1 MTEQTITFTPSAS
14 LRKGL
19 KLIAKGIWLTV
30 GSIGRLLD
38 ACIRRFPYVWIVTI
52 LIASVVIAHVNIGKA
67 RAERDRLN
75 KQNYELTQK
84 VEKLSYGKLDEKK
97 GL

>member
-30 GSIGRLLD
+30 GSIGQLLD
-38 ACIRRFPYVWIVTI
+38 ACIRRFPYVWIATI

-84 VEKLSYGKLDEKK
+84 VEKLSYGKHNGK
-97 GL
+97 

>member
-19 KLIAKGIWLTV
+19 KLIAKGICLTV

-67 RAERDRLN
+67 RAERDRHK

-84 VEKLSYGKLDEKK
+84 VEKLSYGKYNGK
-97 GL
+97 

>member
-38 ACIRRFPYVWIVTI
+38 ACIRRFPYLWIAAI

-84 VEKLSYGKLDEKK
+84 VEKLSYGKYNGK
-97 GL
+97 

>member
-1 MTEQTITFTPSAS
+1 MTEQTITITPSAS

-19 KLIAKGIWLTV
+19 KLIVKGICLTV

-84 VEKLSYGKLDEKK
+84 VEKLSYGKYNGK
-97 GL
+97 

>member
-19 KLIAKGIWLTV
+19 KLIAKGIWLTIE
-30 GSIGRLLD
+30 SIGRLID
-38 ACIRRFPYVWIVTI
+38 ASIRRFPYVWIVTI
-52 LIASVVIAHVNIGKA
+52 LVFSVITAYVNIGKA

-84 VEKLSYGKLDEKK
+84 VEKLSYGKYDGK
-97 GL
+97 

>member
-19 KLIAKGIWLTV
+19 KLIVKGIWLTV

-52 LIASVVIAHVNIGKA
+52 LIVSVVIAHVNIGKA

-84 VEKLSYGKLDEKK
+84 VEKLSYGKFDGK
-97 GL
+97 

>member
-19 KLIAKGIWLTV
+19 KLIANGIWLTV

-84 VEKLSYGKLDEKK
+84 VEKLSYGKFDEK
-97 GL
+97 

>member
-19 KLIAKGIWLTV
+19 KLIVKGIWLTIA
-30 GSIGRLLD
+30 SIGRLID
-38 ACIRRFPYVWIVTI
+38 ASIRRFPYAWIAAI
-52 LIASVVIAHVNIGKA
+52 LVFSVITAYVNIGKA

-84 VEKLSYGKLDEKK
+84 VEKLSNVSSIGIK
-97 GL
+97 

>member
-19 KLIAKGIWLTV
+19 KLIAKGICLTV

-38 ACIRRFPYVWIVTI
+38 ACIRRFPYLWIVTI

-84 VEKLSYGKLDEKK
+84 VEKLSYVKYNGK
-97 GL
+97 

>member
-1 MTEQTITFTPSAS
+1 M
-14 LRKGL
+14 RKGL

-30 GSIGRLLD
+30 DSIGRLLD

-52 LIASVVIAHVNIGKA
+52 LIASIIIAHVNIGKA

-84 VEKLSYGKLDEKK
+84 VEKLSYGKYNGK
-97 GL
+97 

>member
-19 KLIAKGIWLTV
+19 KLIAKGICLTV

-84 VEKLSYGKLDEKK
+84 VEKLSYGKFDEK
-97 GL
+97 

>member
-38 ACIRRFPYVWIVTI
+38 DCIRRFPYLWIAAI

-84 VEKLSYGKLDEKK
+84 VEKLSYGKYDGK
-97 GL
+97 

>member
-19 KLIAKGIWLTV
+19 KLIAKGICLTV

-38 ACIRRFPYVWIVTI
+38 ACIRRFPYAWIATI

-84 VEKLSYGKLDEKK
+84 VEKLSYGKYDGK
-97 GL
+97 

>member
-19 KLIAKGIWLTV
+19 KLIAKGIWLTI

-38 ACIRRFPYVWIVTI
+38 TCIRRFPYVWIVTI
-52 LIASVVIAHVNIGKA
+52 LIASVITAYVNIGKA

-84 VEKLSYGKLDEKK
+84 VEKLSNVSSIGIK
-97 GL
+97 

>member
-30 GSIGRLLD
+30 ASIGRLID
-38 ACIRRFPYVWIVTI
+38 ASIRRFPYVWIATI

-84 VEKLSYGKLDEKK
+84 VEKLSYGKYDGK
-97 GL
+97 

>member
-19 KLIAKGIWLTV
+19 KLIAKGIWLTI
-30 GSIGRLLD
+30 GSIGWLLD
-38 ACIRRFPYVWIVTI
+38 ASIRRFPYAWIVTI
-52 LIASVVIAHVNIGKA
+52 LIASVIIAHVKIGKA

-75 KQNYELTQK
+75 KQNYELNQK
-84 VEKLSYGKLDEKK
+84 IEKLSYGTYHGKRL
-97 GL
+97 

>member
-19 KLIAKGIWLTV
+19 KLIAKGICLTV

-75 KQNYELTQK
+75 RQNYELRQK
-84 VEKLSYGKLDEKK
+84 VEKLSYGKFDGK
-97 GL
+97 

>member
-38 ACIRRFPYVWIVTI
+38 ACIRRYPYVWIAII

-84 VEKLSYGKLDEKK
+84 VEKLSYGKYNGK
-97 GL
+97 

>member
-19 KLIAKGIWLTV
+19 KLITKGIWLTV

-84 VEKLSYGKLDEKK
+84 VEKLSYGKYNGK
-97 GL
+97 

>member
-19 KLIAKGIWLTV
+19 KLIAKGICLTV

-84 VEKLSYGKLDEKK
+84 VEKLAYGKFDGK
-97 GL
+97 

>member
-14 LRKGL
+14 LRTGL
-19 KLIAKGIWLTV
+19 KLIAKGICLTV

-52 LIASVVIAHVNIGKA
+52 LIASIIIAHVNIGKA

-84 VEKLSYGKLDEKK
+84 VEKLSYGKFDGK
-97 GL
+97 

>member
-19 KLIAKGIWLTV
+19 KLIAKGICLTV

-67 RAERDRLN
+67 RAESDRLH
-75 KQNYELTQK
+75 KQNSYLTPK
-84 VEKLSYGKLDEKK
+84 VEKLSYGKYNGK
-97 GL
+97 

>member
-19 KLIAKGIWLTV
+19 KLIAKGIWLTIA
-30 GSIGRLLD
+30 SIGRLID
-38 ACIRRFPYVWIVTI
+38 ASIRRFPYVWIAAI
-52 LIASVVIAHVNIGKA
+52 LVFSVITAYVNIGKA

-75 KQNYELTQK
+75 KQNYELTKK
-84 VEKLSYGKLDEKK
+84 VEKLSYGKSDGK
-97 GL
+97 

>member
-30 GSIGRLLD
+30 GSIGWLLD

-84 VEKLSYGKLDEKK
+84 VEKLSYGKFDEK
-97 GL
+97 

>member
-19 KLIAKGIWLTV
+19 KLIAKGIWLTIA
-30 GSIGRLLD
+30 SIGRLID
-38 ACIRRFPYVWIVTI
+38 ASIRRFPYVWIAAI
-52 LIASVVIAHVNIGKA
+52 LVFSVITAYVNIGKA

-75 KQNYELTQK
+75 KQNYELNQK
-84 VEKLSYGKLDEKK
+84 IEKLSYGTYHGKRL
-97 GL
+97 

>member
-19 KLIAKGIWLTV
+19 KLIAKGIWLTI
-30 GSIGRLLD
+30 GSIGRLID
-38 ACIRRFPYVWIVTI
+38 ASIRRFPYVWIAVILMATTI
-52 LIASVVIAHVNIGKA
+52 TAYVNIGKA

-75 KQNYELTQK
+75 KQNYELNQK
-84 VEKLSYGKLDEKK
+84 MEKLSYGTYHGKRL
-97 GL
+97 